1 MKPEKSSRKL
11 KSAAKTS
18 SRSRLFKN
26 FKMKYKLLIVI
37 WVVGL
42 IPMVAVAGIA
52 TIIGVRNLETETKSK
67 LNIFAE
73 NKRQVVV
80 DWFKNQSLYIK
91 SLASAEEVVGGLKAH
106 DSGGSEWAQKSQVLE
121 QALNITKGK
130 NKYADVFVA
139 DVSGEII
146 ASTIPENIGKKLAPE
161 DMFVIINGGANFDN
175 MKYLDSAGCMA
186 VLMGAMVKE
195 SGSQFIGSFGV
206 YVSID
211 QISDVLSKGLDNV
224 GATANVY
231 LVDADHKLMSSPQL
245 GSDYEINKTVIENDG
260 TYKLS
265 KALNDMKFTYK
276 ETTSYYN
283 DLTKK
288 NVLSSISAMRF
299 PGKAVGLVI
308 EVDQKEAY
316 LPVIG
321 MLELMG
327 TVILISIILQLIL
340 GSVFAKSIAGPINSI
355 VSNIK
360 LIAGGDLTVRVS
372 EAGKDEIGEMASS
385 LNQMLDNL
393 AQIVHQIIDSGRT
406 VGNSSQQIATVSQDL
421 SERTQEQAATLEEVA
436 ATMEEVSSSVSQAA
450 ANSDQADKIS
460 KQTMEAVLSGE
471 DSIEETKEAMGQL
484 QQSSQQIGE
493 IIQAVNDLAFQTNLL
508 ALNAAIEAARA
519 GEHGRG
525 FAVVATEV
533 RNLARRSAESAKE
546 IEALIKESI
555 SRIENGTVQVE
566 QSSEILKQIVDNT
579 KQTAD
584 VIAEVALAMKE
595 QSLSAQQVQVSIEQL
610 NQVTQQNAAIVEEM
624 SASSRLLNEEA
635 GNLNSVVNQFKLNDQ
650 LKESETKVN
659 DGPAP
664 SLEEEAQA
672 PVDDEFHGDDWS
684 KF

>member
-1 MKPEKSSRKL
+1 MKPKKFSKKPKS
-11 KSAAKTS
+11 AKTS
-18 SRSRLFKN
+18 SRTRLLKN
-26 FKMKYKLLIVI
+26 LKMKYKLLFVI

-91 SLASAEEVVGGLKAH
+91 SLASSEEVIGALKAH
-106 DSGGSEWAQKSQVLE
+106 DSGGPEWGQKSRVLE
-121 QALNITKGK
+121 QTLNITKGK
-130 NKYADVFVA
+130 NDYADIFVA

-146 ASTIPENIGKKLAPE
+146 ASTLPENKGKKLSSD

-175 MKYLDSAGCMA
+175 MTYLDSAGCMV

-195 SGSQFIGSFGV
+195 SGSQFIGSLGV
-206 YVSID
+206 YLSID
-211 QISDVLSKGLDNV
+211 QISDMLSKGLDNV

-231 LVDADHKLMSSPQL
+231 MVDADRRLMSSPQL
-245 GSDYEINKTVIENDG
+245 GTGYEINKTVVENDG
-260 TYKLS
+260 AFKLS
-265 KALNDMKFTYK
+265 TALNDMKFTYK

-283 DLTKK
+283 QFTKK
-288 NVLSSISAMRF
+288 NVLSSISGMRF
-299 PGKAVGLVI
+299 PGKAVGLII

-316 LPVIG
+316 LPVLG

-327 TVILISIILQLIL
+327 IVILISIILQLIL
-340 GSVFAKSIAGPINSI
+340 GSVFARSIAGPIHSM

-360 LIAGGDLTVRVS
+360 LIAGGDLTVRVG
-372 EAGKDEIGEMASS
+372 ETGKDEIGEMASS

-393 AQIVHQIIDSGRT
+393 ARTVHQIIDSGRT
-406 VGNSSQQIATVSQDL
+406 VGDSSQQIATVSQDL

-450 ANSDQADKIS
+450 ANSEQADKIS
-460 KQTMEAVLSGE
+460 KLTMEAVLSGE
-471 DSIEETKEAMGQL
+471 DSIEETREAMGQL

-519 GEHGRG
+519 GDHGRG

-555 SRIENGTVQVE
+555 GRIENGSVQVQ
-566 QSSEILKQIVDNT
+566 QSSEMLKQIIDNT
-579 KQTAD
+579 KQIAD
-584 VIAEVALAMKE
+584 VIAELALAMKE

-624 SASSRLLNEEA
+624 SASSQLLNKEA
-635 GNLNSVVNQFKLNDQ
+635 ENLNSMVNQFKLNDQ
-650 LKESETKVN
+650 PKESELVVN
-659 DGPAP
+659 TEPAP
-664 SLEEEAQA
+664 PLEEDAQA
-672 PVDDEFHGDDWS
+672 FVEDEFHGDDWV